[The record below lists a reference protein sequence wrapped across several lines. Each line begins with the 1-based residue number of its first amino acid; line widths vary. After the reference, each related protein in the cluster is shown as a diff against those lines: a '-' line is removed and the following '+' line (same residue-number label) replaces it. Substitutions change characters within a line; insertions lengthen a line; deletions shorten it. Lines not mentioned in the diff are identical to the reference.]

1 MANLV
6 FKFSWDHRP
15 FPYNSAQGKRQFML
29 PFASGIPNLAPNFSQ
44 VQGTAAVSQGGTG
57 ATTALDARNNLGAAE
72 KGVNSDIT
80 ELKGLTK
87 AIAISQGG
95 TGATT
100 PSDARTNLGLGS
112 AATRNVGT
120 TAGNLIEVGS
130 FGIGGV
136 GQTFERKMITGV
148 NLDSVVSYVLLFPYS
163 VSSSPNRNMFG
174 ELVFSRGD
182 SGSANQHSRTLVS
195 IQQAYDRVTARLI
208 SIGVTT
214 HISGMAVVKYQNVN
228 YVAIRRKASSS
239 TSAFRYFSG
248 ISNITS
254 DNYLVTVHTDDV
266 VIVSEIPVVIEQLRT
281 SANTSVDSNGFIK
294 AASPVVKLFNDH
306 IELNNDAKKQPIE
319 FKRID
324 VGDYLLEGSLG
335 FAQEGW
341 YIEVPK
347 DANGNTIV
355 AVVYDTLENGD
366 ISIKTYKRKFD
377 FELAAVVADHEN
389 PMDIPEGRWI
399 DIRLH
404 EEPEP
409 EPEVEET
416 LTETPVDFQPT
427 NLSQAVAAAMNG
439 VEPPEISDTDET
451 L

>member
-6 FKFSWDHRP
+6 FKFNWDHRP
-15 FPYNSAQGKRQFML
+15 FPYNASQGKRQFML

-44 VQGTAAVSQGGTG
+44 VVGTAAISQGGTG
-57 ATTALDARNNLGAAE
+57 AITAAEARSNLGAAE
-72 KGVNSDIT
+72 KGVNTDIT
-80 ELKGLTK
+80 EMKGLTTPLS
-87 AIAISQGG
+87 IAQGG
-95 TGATT
+95 TGAN
-100 PSDARTNLGLGS
+100 SAISAKVALGLGDAGALGYS
-112 AATRNVGT
+112 ANAV
-120 TAGNLIEVGS
+120 A
-130 FGIGGV
+130 
-136 GQTFERKMITGV
+136 
-148 NLDSVVSYVLLFPYS
+148 LLF
-163 VSSSPNRNMFG
+163 NK
-174 ELVFSRGD
+174 
-182 SGSANQHSRTLVS
+182 TLVS
-195 IQQAYDRVTARLI
+195 DWVSVLGLNRFANISHGDWQGGSTANSLYMPMRYGTLMGYHAND
-208 SIGVTT
+208 SIGTYSWQFFKGV
-214 HISGMAVVKYQNVN
+214 HGHQMSYRYGAGSDAWSAWGHLK
-228 YVAIRRKASSS
+228 
-239 TSAFRYFSG
+239 TSF
-248 ISNITS
+248 
-254 DNYLVTVHTDDV
+254 
-266 VIVSEIPVVIEQLRT
+266 
-281 SANTSVDSNGFIK
+281 NTSVDANGFLK
-294 AASPVVKLFNDH
+294 SASPVVKLFNDH
-306 IELNNDAKKQPIE
+306 IELNSDAEKQPIE
-319 FKRID
+319 FKKVD
-324 VGDYLLEGSLG
+324 VGDYLLKGSLG

-416 LTETPVDFQPT
+416 LSETPVDFQPT